1 MDVSSP
7 EVTVL
12 LGPAYAG
19 SWAGPE
25 DAGGPGDRQRRATPG
40 APAASQFSPAPHP
53 CVFLT
58 VYPAAPLSVPAQ
70 AWGPQACVQGLRP
83 PCFVHLWAPRAGI
96 WSARGQERW
105 KKEKGK
111 EGEGTGKGV
120 QSRPGGPRCR
130 VSTRSPSTRIRP
142 TGRPPPGGSGF
153 PAANPLARSTRADG
167 EGATLQAG
175 GAGPGPRPSPELLLS
190 AFGSQPWSRACR
202 SLTVDFLPVVPGT
215 VTLALDGGWGTR
227 HHSRLEQPFP
237 NRTFLP

>member
-1 MDVSSP
+1 MTAS
-7 EVTVL
+7 
-12 LGPAYAG
+12 
-19 SWAGPE
+19 AGP
-25 DAGGPGDRQRRATPG
+25 RQGLQRPHG
-40 APAASQFSPAPHP
+40 SQFSLLLSRPPSLRVSDCVPRCAPQRARP
-53 CVFLT
+53 GLGASSLC
-58 VYPAAPLSVPAQ
+58 PGAAPSLFCSPV
-70 AWGPQACVQGLRP
+70 GTEGR
-83 PCFVHLWAPRAGI
+83 HLVSTRSRAVEK
-96 WSARGQERW
+96 RER
-105 KKEKGK
+105 E

-215 VTLALDGGWGTR
+215 VTLARDGGWGTR